1 MLLTYQRSCEN
12 LAKGEMMK
20 IGLVKKHSFEKREV
34 SLSLLKN
41 DRFGSTPSF
50 DRDLACQLNDFFH
63 TVF

>member
-1 MLLTYQRSCEN
+1 
-12 LAKGEMMK
+12 MK